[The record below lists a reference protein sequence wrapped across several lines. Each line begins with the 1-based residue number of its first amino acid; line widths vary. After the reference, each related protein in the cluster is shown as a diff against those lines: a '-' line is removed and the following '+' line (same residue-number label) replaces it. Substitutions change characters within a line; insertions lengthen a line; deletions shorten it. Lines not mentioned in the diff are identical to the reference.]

1 MSNGRPDVSEREV
14 VFLSAKRTAFG
25 AFGGSLKE
33 FSATDLAVVSGRAA
47 IEAGGLDAS
56 DLDHVIYGNALQTS
70 SDAMYL
76 ARHVGLRVGAPQST
90 PAVTVNRLCGSGF
103 QAVTQAAQEIL
114 LGHAEAIL
122 CGGTESMSQAPHVVR
137 GARWGELRIGD
148 VSGRFEDLLWQALL
162 DTNCG
167 LMMAQTAEELATRYK
182 VTREESD
189 AMALRS
195 HRRAVAAW
203 EEGRFADEVVP
214 VEVQTRKGQREFA
227 YDEHIRPDT
236 TEEGLARL
244 RPYFSEDGLV
254 TAGSSS
260 GIGDGSASLVLASGR
275 WAEDRGL
282 TPLGR
287 VVSWAY
293 VGVDP
298 RVMGI
303 GPAPAIRQALDRAE
317 LTLDEMT
324 LVEVNEAF
332 APQYVAVEKE
342 LGLDP
347 NKTNVDGGSISLT
360 HPLAASGAR
369 ITAHLLHELRR
380 RGGGQGVGSACIG
393 GGQGG
398 AVVVEA
404 FAEP

>member
-14 VFLSAKRTAFG
+14 VFLSARRTAFG
-25 AFGGSLKE
+25 AFGGSRREL
-33 FSATDLAVVSGRAA
+33 SATDLAVVSGRAA

-56 DLDHVIYGNALQTS
+56 DLDHVIYENALQTS

-76 ARHVGLRVGAPQST
+76 ARHVGLRVGALQST

-167 LMMAQTAEELATRYK
+167 LMMAQTVEELATRYE

-189 AMALRS
+189 AVALRS
-195 HRRAVAAW
+195 HRCAIAAW

-214 VEVQTRKGQREFA
+214 VEVETRKGQREFA
-227 YDEHIRPDT
+227 YDEHIRPDV

-244 RPYFSEDGLV
+244 RPYFREDGLV
-254 TAGSSS
+254 TAGNRGLATVQPHSCSPQDDGRRIGVSPHWVVSSRGPMS
-260 GIGDGSASLVLASGR
+260 GWTRESWGLVRLRRSGR
-275 WAEDRGL
+275 LWAVPD
-282 TPLGR
+282 
-287 VVSWAY
+287 
-293 VGVDP
+293 
-298 RVMGI
+298 
-303 GPAPAIRQALDRAE
+303 
-317 LTLDEMT
+317 
-324 LVEVNEAF
+324 
-332 APQYVAVEKE
+332 
-342 LGLDP
+342 
-347 NKTNVDGGSISLT
+347 
-360 HPLAASGAR
+360 
-369 ITAHLLHELRR
+369 
-380 RGGGQGVGSACIG
+380 
-393 GGQGG
+393 
-398 AVVVEA
+398 
-404 FAEP
+404 